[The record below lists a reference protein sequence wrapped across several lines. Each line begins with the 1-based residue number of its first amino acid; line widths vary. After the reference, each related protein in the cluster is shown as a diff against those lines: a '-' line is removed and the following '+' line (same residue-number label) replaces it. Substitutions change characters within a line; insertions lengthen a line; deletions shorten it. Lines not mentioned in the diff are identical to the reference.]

1 MHPAEEVERIVHWI
15 EERVREAHAQG
26 LVFGM
31 SGGID
36 SSVVAVLAQRA
47 CGQNILGLIMP
58 CYSNPED
65 LEDARMVAETFGI
78 PYQVVPLEKPFDAFL
93 AILGEEHNPKAL
105 SQANLKPR
113 LRMCTL
119 YFFANKLNYLV
130 CGSSNRSELTV
141 GYFTKYGD
149 GGVDIAPLAHL
160 TKKEVREI
168 AAFLGVPE
176 RIITKPPSAGLW
188 PGQTDEGEMG
198 LTYEV
203 LDRFLLGGTVQ
214 ESDRVKILSLAEK
227 SAHKRKLPAMLLPPE
242 ELALPGKKV

>member
-1 MHPAEEVERIVHWI
+1 MHPAEEVERIVRWI
-15 EERVREAHAQG
+15 EEQVRKAQAQG

-47 CGQNILGLIMP
+47 CGKNILGLIMP

-65 LEDARMVAETFGI
+65 LEDAKMVAEAFGI

-105 SQANLKPR
+105 PQANLKPR

-130 CGSSNRSELTV
+130 CGSGNRSELTV

-168 AAFLGVPE
+168 AAFLGIPE

-203 LDRFLLGGTVQ
+203 LDRFLLGDTVQ
-214 ESDRVKILSLAEK
+214 ESDRAKILSLAEK
-227 SAHKRKLPAMLLPPE
+227 SAHKRRLPAMLFPPE

>member
-1 MHPAEEVERIVHWI
+1 MAPQEEVERIVHFLQ
-15 EERVREAHAQG
+15 EKVEDAGARG

-47 CGQNILGLIMP
+47 LEDDILGLIMP
-58 CYSNPED
+58 CHSLPED
-65 LEDARMVAETFGI
+65 AKDAQLVAEMFSI
-78 PYQVVPLEKPFDAFL
+78 PYRIISLEKPFDAFL
-93 AILGEEHNPKAL
+93 EILGEEKDLTLPL
-105 SQANLKPR
+105 ANLKPR

-130 CGSSNRSELTV
+130 CGSGNRSELTV

-168 AAFLGVPE
+168 ASFLGLPE
-176 RIITKPPSAGLW
+176 KIITKPPSAGLW

-198 LTYEV
+198 VTYEI
-203 LDRFLLGGTVQ
+203 LDHFILTGEAEEPYR
-214 ESDRVKILSLAEK
+214 SKILAMVER
-227 SAHKRKLPAMLLPPE
+227 SAHKRRLPLTLLPKE
-242 ELALPGKKV
+242 NLSLP

>member
-1 MHPAEEVERIVHWI
+1 MVPQEEVERIVHFLREKV
-15 EERVREAHAQG
+15 EEAGARG

-31 SGGID
+31 SGGVD

-47 CGQNILGLIMP
+47 LEDSILGLIMP
-58 CYSNPED
+58 CYSLPED
-65 LEDARMVAETFGI
+65 AKDAQLVAETFSI
-78 PYQVVPLEKPFDAFL
+78 PYRIVSLEKPFDAFL
-93 AILGEEHNPKAL
+93 EVLGEEKNLTLPL
-105 SQANLKPR
+105 ANLKPR

-168 AAFLGVPE
+168 ASFLGLPE
-176 RIITKPPSAGLW
+176 KIITKPPSAGLW

-198 LTYEV
+198 ITYEI
-203 LDRFLLGGTVQ
+203 LDRFILTG
-214 ESDRVKILSLAEK
+214 EAEEPYCSKILAMVERST
-227 SAHKRKLPAMLLPPE
+227 HKRRLPLTLLPKE
-242 ELALPGKKV
+242 NLSLP

>member
-1 MHPAEEVERIVHWI
+1 MHPAEEVERIVRWI
-15 EERVREAHAQG
+15 EEQVKKAQAQG

-47 CGQNILGLIMP
+47 CGKNILGLIMP

-65 LEDARMVAETFGI
+65 LEDAKMVAETFGI

-93 AILGEEHNPKAL
+93 AILGEKHNPKAL
-105 SQANLKPR
+105 PQANLKPR

-130 CGSSNRSELTV
+130 CGSGNRSELTV

-168 AAFLGVPE
+168 AAFLGIPE
-176 RIITKPPSAGLW
+176 RIIAKPPSAGLW

-203 LDRFLLGGTVQ
+203 LDRFLLGDTVQ
-214 ESDRVKILSLAEK
+214 EPDRTKILSLAEK
-227 SAHKRKLPAMLLPPE
+227 SAHKRGLPATLFPPE